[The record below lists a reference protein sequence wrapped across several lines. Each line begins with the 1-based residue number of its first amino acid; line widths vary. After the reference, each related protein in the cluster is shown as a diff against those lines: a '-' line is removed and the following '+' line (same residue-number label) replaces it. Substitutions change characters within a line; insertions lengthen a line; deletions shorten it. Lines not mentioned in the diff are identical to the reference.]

1 MIKVIG
7 TENCNRCM
15 MVKNMLNST
24 GIKYDYSLFS
34 SLDENY
40 QNTIMDMAKSQG
52 ISSFPII
59 IKDNKIIDVK
69 ELMSNVS

>member
-15 MVKNMLNST
+15 MVKNMLNSK

-52 ISSFPII
+52 IRSFPII